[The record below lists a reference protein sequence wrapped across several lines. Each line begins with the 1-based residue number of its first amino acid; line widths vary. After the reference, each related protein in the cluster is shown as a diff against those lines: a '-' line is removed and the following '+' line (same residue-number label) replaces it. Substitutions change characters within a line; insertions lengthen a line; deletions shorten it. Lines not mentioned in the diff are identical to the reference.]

1 LTPQIFKGADAM
13 SVFNLPPISN
23 GPVGQ
28 VHPPLQ
34 SVTRFKAL
42 RIYCRNP
49 EGGGNPRADRL
60 RMDLFSDELHAGSVY
75 TEREIMIIGEE
86 CERTLEW
93 LVGDQG
99 LNETGAERGRA
110 NTLWYHLK
118 WMRRE
123 RDRLIASRIARS
135 LADGEK
141 GDKSVK
147 VSFGFVLTSPYW
159 MDDYGWFLQRTR
171 NLLDLGNA
179 GRYYIDFST
188 LSIWFENEA
197 DAIAYRN
204 RLAMIGT

>member
-1 LTPQIFKGADAM
+1 M
-13 SVFNLPPISN
+13 SVFNLPPVSN

-42 RIYCRNP
+42 RIYCCNP

-60 RMDLFSDELHAGSVY
+60 RMDLFGDELHAGSVY

-118 WMRRE
+118 WMQRE

-147 VSFGFVLTSPYW
+147 VSFGSCARPRRTGLTTTDGSCNAPATYSISA
-159 MDDYGWFLQRTR
+159 MPTATTLISALCRSGSRTR
-171 NLLDLGNA
+171 PMPWL
-179 GRYYIDFST
+179 T
-188 LSIWFENEA
+188 
-197 DAIAYRN
+197 
-204 RLAMIGT
+204 GTAWR

>member
-1 LTPQIFKGADAM
+1 MP
-13 SVFNLPPISN
+13 VFNPPPIPN

-28 VHPPLQ
+28 AHSSTQ

-42 RIYCRNP
+42 RINCWDP
-49 EGGGNPRADRL
+49 EDGRNPRADRL
-60 RMDLFSDELHAGSVY
+60 RMDLFSDEPHAASVY

-93 LVGDQG
+93 LVGEQG
-99 LNETGAERGRA
+99 LSETGGERGRA
-110 NTLWYHLK
+110 NTFWYHLK

-123 RDRLIASRIARS
+123 RDRLIASKIARS
-135 LADGEK
+135 LADVEK
-141 GDKSVK
+141 GDKSTK
-147 VSFGFVLTSPYW
+147 VSFRFVLTSPYW

-171 NLLDLGNA
+171 NLLDLGNT

-197 DAIAYRN
+197 DAVAYRN
-204 RLAMIGT
+204 RMAMIGT

>member
-1 LTPQIFKGADAM
+1 LTPQIFKEADAL
-13 SVFNLPPISN
+13 SVFNLPPIPN
-23 GPVGQ
+23 VPVGQ

-42 RIYCRNP
+42 RIYCCNL

-60 RMDLFSDELHAGSVY
+60 RMDLFGDELHAGSVY

-93 LVGDQG
+93 LVGEQG

-159 MDDYGWFLQRTR
+159 TDDYGWFLQRTR
-171 NLLDLGNA
+171 NLLDLVNA
-179 GRYYIDFST
+179 GRYYIELST
-188 LSIWFENEA
+188 LSIWFETEA
-197 DAIAYRN
+197 DAVAYRN
-204 RLAMIGT
+204 RVAMSGT

>member
-1 LTPQIFKGADAM
+1 LTPRIFKEADAM

-23 GPVGQ
+23 VPVGQ

-42 RIYCRNP
+42 RIYCCNP
-49 EGGGNPRADRL
+49 EGGGNLRADRL
-60 RMDLFSDELHAGSVY
+60 RMDLFGDELHAGSVY

-93 LVGDQG
+93 LIGEQG

>member
-1 LTPQIFKGADAM
+1 MTPQIFKEADAL
-13 SVFNLPPISN
+13 SVFNLPPIPN
-23 GPVGQ
+23 VPVGQ

-42 RIYCRNP
+42 RIYCCNP

-60 RMDLFSDELHAGSVY
+60 RMDLFGDELHAGSVY

-93 LVGDQG
+93 LIGEQG

-159 MDDYGWFLQRTR
+159 TDDYGWFLQRTR
-171 NLLDLGNA
+171 NLLDLVNA
-179 GRYYIDFST
+179 GRYYIELST
-188 LSIWFENEA
+188 LSIWFETEA
-197 DAIAYRN
+197 DAVAYRN
-204 RLAMIGT
+204 RVAMSGT